1 MLPGTTTEL
10 NVPGFAFFTLGT
22 VYIDRGQFRG
32 SPPSA
37 AAPPTRWRLHGSRRS
52 RCGALSCV
60 STVTWTSSAAT
71 PSVRRGIAR
80 LQDTALLPVVI
91 WVRH

>member
-1 MLPGTTTEL
+1 VAHRCIVDP
-10 NVPGFAFFTLGT
+10 FA
-22 VYIDRGQFRG
+22 V
-32 SPPSA
+32 SPERDASPVR
-37 AAPPTRWRLHGSRRS
+37 THRLHGSRRS